1 MQLVTYMEYNYKTT
15 SIPDHFLYSISEK
28 DCTISKPLFVAES
41 ACFPQFPQIYLN
53 LLTQGVLHRNHHHD
67 LGARLLVSFSPQ
79 AKLLASRT
87 ASSSLI
93 SSVFSSSP
101 LAADQ
106 QLS

>member
-1 MQLVTYMEYNYKTT
+1 MEYNYKTT

-41 ACFPQFPQIYLN
+41 ACFPQFPQIYLIN

-93 SSVFSSSP
+93 SSVFSSPP
-101 LAADQ
+101 LQ
-106 QLS
+106 RISS